1 MKNFPRADRVSG
13 QVKKLL
19 SEILQRKTKDPRLNA
34 ATVTGVQLTRDLRI
48 ARIYF
53 ATTGGEKSR
62 DDALQGFQS
71 ARGYLKRTLAAEL
84 GLRYMPDLKFYY
96 DESFD
101 YGDHI
106 DRLLKSIHVD
116 NGSNPKTVDT

>member
-1 MKNFPRADRVSG
+1 MKTYPRAERVSG
-13 QVKKLL
+13 EVRRLL
-19 SEILQRKTKDPRLNA
+19 SEILQRRIKDPRLNT
-34 ATVTGVQLTRDLRI
+34 ATITGVQMTRDLRI

-53 ATTGGEKSR
+53 TISDGEKNR
-62 DDALQGFQS
+62 DAALQGFQS

-84 GLRYMPDLKFYY
+84 GLRYMPDLAFYY

-106 DRLLKSIHVD
+106 DRLLKSIHTD
-116 NGSNPKTVDT
+116 NGSDHTTFDT